1 MLHVLNLAMLREKAG
16 FDFYSKAAEI
26 VHHTEAR
33 KMFAWLAQ
41 QELGHFNSL
50 RKLKGA
56 LTEEGSDAGFT
67 KFSIDE
73 NKLVESMP
81 ESEVSAEVSVST
93 TASEALQ
100 IAVEAERAS
109 IELYR
114 KVERKTTDLGL
125 RALFGELVA
134 EEQAHL
140 LLLEAQYDAVE
151 QGKVYNFVNEF
162 PIDLF
167 DGMPPL

>member
-1 MLHVLNLAMLREKAG
+1 MLHILNLAIRREKAG

-26 VHHTEAR
+26 AGHAEAS

-50 RKLKGA
+50 RKL
-56 LTEEGSDAGFT
+56 EEVLAKERGKAEPTS
-67 KFSIDE
+67 FSIDE
-73 NKLVESMP
+73 DKLIENIP
-81 ESEVSAEVSVST
+81 ESEVSAEVTAST

-100 IAVEAERAS
+100 IAMEAERAS

-140 LLLEAQYDAVE
+140 LLLEAQYGAVE

-162 PIDLF
+162 PIDLL